1 MERTAS
7 TPSEKAE
14 PKARSAD
21 ITQQLQNWCDDLLRR
36 LPDMVEIAIL
46 RLGRENT
53 ERIAA
58 SPKTMVLER
67 IGYREAVSR
76 MRATGVAAVV
86 PLDRPEDG
94 IAETIALP
102 IDGLG
107 IDIPIVL
114 LVGVTEMPAS
124 RLKLLIAQLE
134 TALGWVMYT
143 LKLEEMMQTER
154 KMAIYDQ
161 AFLLC
166 AETLDTETPLE
177 ARQTMASICAESLG
191 CDRVV
196 LVRQGILGLKIQ
208 AISGESRFDRQ
219 SRIND
224 LTRQVAHEAKLRRA
238 PVRWDRGAQEN
249 TSIIGQLAKM
259 HGDAVAMAVPLT
271 DSKGQIDEVIV
282 LHWGSLDKVPE
293 LTSWSVLWSLSRP
306 ILAQKDLAARGSF
319 TRIYY
324 SIKLW
329 LKRLFGPRAFKFKL
343 IASLTLITLY
353 TLIFVRVDDTLRAD
367 VVIDDPDL
375 RVISAPMDG
384 FIDKIF
390 VIPGDAVTVG
400 QALVQLEDD
409 EVKLR
414 IAELDAQ
421 IARHTARASVAR
433 ANRDRA
439 EAVVADAERAEAEA
453 RLGLAQRELEQ
464 TLIVARMAG
473 LVIEGDLRQRL
484 GARVTFGEELLRI
497 APRQGIELKL
507 SVRNRDGDHLAEDLV
522 GYIRLDAAPD
532 EALSVRVT
540 RIKPGAETI
549 DGELRFVAFGE
560 LQSVSSNIENG
571 MQGTARISLGQAP
584 IYEVW
589 LKPIAETIYMF
600 LWRWIP

>member
-1 MERTAS
+1 MERIAS
-7 TPSEKAE
+7 TLREKAE
-14 PKARSAD
+14 PKARSAN

-46 RLGRENT
+46 RLGGENT

-58 SPKTMVLER
+58 APKTMVMER

-76 MRATGVAAVV
+76 MRSAGVAAVV
-86 PLDRPEDG
+86 PLDRLEDG
-94 IAETIALP
+94 IAETIAMP
-102 IDGLG
+102 VDGP
-107 IDIPIVL
+107 DMDTPVVL

-134 TALGWVMYT
+134 TALGWVMYA
-143 LKLEEMMQTER
+143 LKLEEMVQTKRE
-154 KMAIYDQ
+154 MATYDQ

-166 AETLDTETPLE
+166 AEMLDTETALE
-177 ARQTMASICAESLG
+177 ARQTMVSICAKSLG

-196 LVRQGILGLKIQ
+196 LVGQGIFGLKIQ

-238 PVRWDRGAQEN
+238 PVRWDRDTRDK
-249 TSIIGQLAKM
+249 TSIIGQLAEM
-259 HGDAVAMAVPLT
+259 HGDVVAMAVPLT

-282 LHWGSLDKVPE
+282 LHWVSLDKVPE

-306 ILAQKDLAARGSF
+306 ILAQKDLAERGSIK
-319 TRIYY
+319 RLYY
-324 SIKLW
+324 WIKLW

-343 IASLTLITLY
+343 ITSLTLITLY
-353 TLIFVRVDDTLRAD
+353 TLIFVMVDDTLRAD
-367 VVIDDPDL
+367 VIIDDPDL

-384 FIDKIF
+384 FLDKIF

-409 EVKLR
+409 EVKLH

-464 TLIVARMAG
+464 TLIVARMEG

-532 EALSVRVT
+532 EVMLVRVT

-560 LQSVSSNIENG
+560 LQSVSSNIKNG
-571 MQGTARISLGQAP
+571 MQGTARISLGRAP

-600 LWRWIP
+600 FWRWIP